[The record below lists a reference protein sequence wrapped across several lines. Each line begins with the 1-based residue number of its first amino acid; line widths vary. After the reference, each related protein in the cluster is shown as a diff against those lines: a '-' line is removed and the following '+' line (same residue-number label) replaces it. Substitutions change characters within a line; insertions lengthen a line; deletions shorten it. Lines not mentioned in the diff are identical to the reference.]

1 MKNISFSEAAKYA
14 DITRDQLRYWTKL
27 LNIKSIKEG
36 RTLFLPNGS
45 EKLLE
50 AMHQAIKS
58 GLSLKAS
65 AQEILNIHTL
75 PQLTSEHKNLEN
87 NQILTD
93 RISSLE
99 KAVMLLVEQNKAL
112 AEINQTQNKLFADN
126 FLRQEKRLD
135 NIHLQLNPPITN
147 KKIEVWKPAI
157 SKRPHLSIIQ
167 RLWYEVT
174 NPTKLRAN

>member
-14 DITRDQLRYWTKL
+14 DITRDQLRYWIKL
-27 LNIKSIKEG
+27 LNIKPIKEG
-36 RTLFLPNGS
+36 RTLFLPHGS

-50 AMHQAIKS
+50 AMRQTVKS

-65 AQEILNIHTL
+65 AQEVLNIHTL
-75 PQLTSEHKNLEN
+75 PQITSEHKKIEN

-99 KAVMLLVEQNKAL
+99 SAIMLLVEQNKAL
-112 AEINQTQNKLFADN
+112 VGINETQNKLFTEK

-135 NIHLQLNPPITN
+135 KIQFQLNPTN
-147 KKIEVWKPAI
+147 THKKIEVWKPSI
-157 SKRPHLSIIQ
+157 SKRPQLSLIQ
-167 RLWYEVT
+167 RIWYEVT